1 MKGKRVGSVID
12 DLLKKEKKGPIAE
25 VEIEVEPMDEEDMD
39 MMEDDMESMDED
51 MDAQRIDSAKS
62 IMSMLGAPDADDELA
77 SDFAAE
83 LENFLSIVG
92 M

>member
-1 MKGKRVGSVID
+1 
-12 DLLKKEKKGPIAE
+12 
-25 VEIEVEPMDEEDMD
+25 
-39 MMEDDMESMDED
+39 
-51 MDAQRIDSAKS
+51 
-62 IMSMLGAPDADDELA
+62 MSMLGAPDADDELA